1 MFEEIPSIFVSLRS
15 FSINSVKMS
24 EQLMPIPTLYINNL
38 NDRLPK
44 EQLRR
49 SLYMLFSQFG
59 IVLDVVALKTER
71 MRGQAWVSFLT
82 PQNATDAMNSLQ
94 GFDFYGKPMVL
105 FLIFRVMFSG
115 SPTRRLNLMQ
125 LSALR
130 RL

>member
-1 MFEEIPSIFVSLRS
+1 
-15 FSINSVKMS
+15 
-24 EQLMPIPTLYINNL
+24 MPIPTLYINNL